1 MLSYQVDKYAREKG
15 ANPERITPAQRDALM
30 EEMITKKYP
39 GKSLE
44 YCLSMNMNNVMP
56 IRGRISFHFRL
67 GCCLTCHSEGHN
79 AS

>member
-39 GKSLE
+39 GKNLE
-44 YCLSMNMNNVMP
+44 YCSSMKLNNA
-56 IRGRISFHFRL
+56 
-67 GCCLTCHSEGHN
+67 N
-79 AS
+79 

>member
-39 GKSLE
+39 GKNLK
-44 YCLSMNMNNVMP
+44 YCSSMK
-56 IRGRISFHFRL
+56 IDI
-67 GCCLTCHSEGHN
+67 
-79 AS
+79 